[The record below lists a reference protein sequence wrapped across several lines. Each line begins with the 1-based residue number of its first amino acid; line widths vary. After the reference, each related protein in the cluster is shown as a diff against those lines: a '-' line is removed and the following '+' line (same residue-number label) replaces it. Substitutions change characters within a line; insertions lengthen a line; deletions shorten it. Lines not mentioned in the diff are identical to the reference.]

1 MKTFNAPWSR
11 ELKFMTFFACF
22 ILLGAILI
30 GTNLPQ
36 KHPFAKASAILI
48 PAALLIGSA
57 FFMVRGYALNQHTL
71 FVRRLGWSS
80 EINLSNLLSATPDAD
95 AMSGSIR
102 LAGNGG
108 LFGFT
113 GSFRNKKLG
122 NYRVFA
128 TDPKRSV
135 ILRFAD
141 RTVVVTPE
149 NPAEFADAIAK
160 AK

>member
-1 MKTFNAPWSR
+1 MKTFNAPWGR

-22 ILLGAILI
+22 VLLGAIAI
-30 GTNLPQ
+30 GTNLPR
-36 KHPFAKASAILI
+36 KHPFAKTSAISL

-57 FFMVRGYALNQHTL
+57 FFMVRGYGLSQYTL
-71 FVRRLGWSS
+71 FVRRFGWSS
-80 EINLSNLLSATPDAD
+80 KIDFSNLLSATPDLD
-95 AMSGSIR
+95 AMRGSIR

-113 GSFRNKKLG
+113 GLFRNKKLG
-122 NYRVFA
+122 NYRVFG
-128 TDPKRSV
+128 TDPKRCV
-135 ILRFAD
+135 ILRFPN
-141 RTVVVTPE
+141 RIVIVTPE

>member
-1 MKTFNAPWSR
+1 MKTFNAPWGR

-22 ILLGAILI
+22 ILLGVIAIGI
-30 GTNLPQ
+30 NLPQ
-36 KHPFAKASAILI
+36 KHPFAKASAIFI

-57 FFMVRGYALNQHTL
+57 FFMVRDYTLNQHTL

-80 EINLSNLLSATPDAD
+80 KINLSNLLSATPDAD

-113 GSFRNKKLG
+113 GLFRNRKLG
-122 NYRVFA
+122 NYRVFG
-128 TDPKRSV
+128 TDPKRCV
-135 ILRFAD
+135 VLRFGD
-141 RTVVVTPE
+141 RIVIVTPE